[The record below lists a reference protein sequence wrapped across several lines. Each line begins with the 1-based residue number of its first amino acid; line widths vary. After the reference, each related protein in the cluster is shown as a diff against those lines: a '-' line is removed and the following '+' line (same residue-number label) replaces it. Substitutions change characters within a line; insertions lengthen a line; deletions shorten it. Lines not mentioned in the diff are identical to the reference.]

1 MALFIVMN
9 PLDNLCLKCALS
21 SYSLGI
27 HPRYGELFV
36 CVNCRMIDSDSV
48 EAQLVW
54 CFQSSRIWEMVE
66 SVTQP
71 DLLKVI

>member
-9 PLDNLCLKCALS
+9 SLDNLCPKCALS

-27 HPRYGELFV
+27 HQLFV

>member
-1 MALFIVMN
+1 MN
-9 PLDNLCLKCALS
+9 SLDNLCPKCALS

-27 HPRYGELFV
+27 HQLFV